1 MSPPLSPVTANDA
14 TSFSGASWTAR
25 YARARATLDRAQKPG
40 DGVPAYM
47 RWINR
52 RGARVVAAAGHAW
65 GWTPNFVTALSA
77 CWSALGLALLLVLP
91 ATLSTGIVVAALL
104 AAGFLFDS
112 ADGQLARLSRS
123 SSPAGEWLDHVVD
136 AFRAPAIHLG
146 AAVAVAVH
154 RPEYLWLAVVA
165 LVYAVV
171 TSGQFMS
178 QILAEQFVRRA
189 GRRPRRGGMRSSLLL
204 LPTDPGILCWS
215 FALWGLPAVHA
226 LCYTLLALAAVLH
239 TAVSLRRRFRD
250 VSAVPDPAAA
260 SGLERGTPEMTPVV
274 SHA

>member
-1 MSPPLSPVTANDA
+1 MPPPLPPSDNDA
-14 TSFSGASWTAR
+14 TSFPGASWTAR
-25 YARARATLDRAQKPG
+25 YVRARAALDRAQKPG

-65 GWTPNFVTALSA
+65 GWTPNVLTALSA

-91 ATLSTGIVVAALL
+91 ATVPTGMVVAALL
-104 AAGFLFDS
+104 ATGFLFDS

-136 AFRAPAIHLG
+136 AFRSPAIHLVT
-146 AAVAVAVH
+146 AVAVAVH
-154 RPEYLWLAVVA
+154 RPEYMWLAVVA
-165 LVYAVV
+165 LGYALV

-178 QILAEQFVRRA
+178 QILAEQFVRGA
-189 GRRPRRGGMRSSLLL
+189 GRRQRRGGTLASFVL
-204 LPTDPGILCWS
+204 LPTDPGVLCWS

-226 LCYTLLALAAVLH
+226 AAYPLLALVALVH
-239 TAVSLRRRFRD
+239 TAISLNRRFRD
-250 VSAVPDPAAA
+250 VSALTAPAAPSA
-260 SGLERGTPEMTPVV
+260 PERTAPETIPAAF
-274 SHA
+274 HA